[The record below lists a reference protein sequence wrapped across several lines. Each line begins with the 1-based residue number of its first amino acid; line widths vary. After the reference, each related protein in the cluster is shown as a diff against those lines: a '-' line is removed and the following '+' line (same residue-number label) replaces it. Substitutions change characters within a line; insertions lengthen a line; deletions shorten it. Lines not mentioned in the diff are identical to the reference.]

1 MKKVTN
7 LLDRTIAHILLFF
20 CKYKISPHP
29 FLPLAFIALFLTLVF
44 SSLSLIFFPMRSPI
58 ISLLA
63 LVAILLSPLTA
74 LAATDSGSTST
85 GATATSTADLLPLR
99 MSSAPIVVS
108 EVRTF
113 QIVFNQPIQIESLR
127 VQITDLATSE
137 TIKVASI
144 TGTTS
149 PMTATIQTATDM
161 TPGAS
166 YKLTIRTAFAENG
179 TTIAAG
185 TDSIKEFSAPLDLVP
200 LTAAPNPSAV
210 IASTGSTPPAAP
222 TSTGP
227 IVLQA
232 SPPPGV
238 ATGAM
243 TPKVPEA
250 LPVTGTETTLIIIL
264 AAIAASGLLIF
275 RKKN

>member
-1 MKKVTN
+1 MKKISSV
-7 LLDRTIAHILLFF
+7 LDKYIASIILCV
-20 CKYKISPHP
+20 CKYKISPHL
-29 FLPLAFIALFLTLVF
+29 FLPLAFIYLFLTLIF
-44 SSLSLIFFPMRSPI
+44 SSLFLYIFISMRSSLIS
-58 ISLLA
+58 
-63 LVAILLSPLTA
+63 LVALIAIIFSPLTA
-74 LAATDSGSTST
+74 LAEIDSGSTIT
-85 GATATSTADLLPLR
+85 GATAAPVVGLLPLR
-99 MSSAPIVVS
+99 MSGSVVVP
-108 EVRTF
+108 EIRT
-113 QIVFNQPIQIESLR
+113 IEISFNQPIQIDSLR

-137 TIKVASI
+137 TIKIASI
-144 TGTTS
+144 TGTMS

-161 TPGAS
+161 SPGAS

-185 TDSIKEFSAPLDLVP
+185 TDSIKEFSAPLDLMP

-210 IASTGSTPPAAP
+210 IASTGSTPPVAP

>member
-1 MKKVTN
+1 M
-7 LLDRTIAHILLFF
+7 
-20 CKYKISPHP
+20 
-29 FLPLAFIALFLTLVF
+29 
-44 SSLSLIFFPMRSPI
+44 
-58 ISLLA
+58 
-63 LVAILLSPLTA
+63 
-74 LAATDSGSTST
+74 
-85 GATATSTADLLPLR
+85 
-99 MSSAPIVVS
+99 VS
-108 EVRTF
+108 EVRTLE
-113 QIVFNQPIQIESLR
+113 IGFNQAIQIESLR

-149 PMTATIQTATDM
+149 PMTAVIHTATDM

-185 TDSIKEFSAPLDLVP
+185 TDSIKEFSAPLDLIP
-200 LTAAPNPSAV
+200 LAAAPNPSAV
-210 IASTGSTPPAAP
+210 IASTGSTPPA

-232 SPPPGV
+232 SPTPV
-238 ATGAM
+238 AATGSM
-243 TPKVPEA
+243 IPKTPEA
-250 LPVTGTETTLIIIL
+250 LPVTGVETTLIIIL
-264 AAIAASGLLIF
+264 AALAASGLLIF